1 MKKLIALFFLVS
13 AGGALLGQVI
23 TGSVTGTV
31 VDATGGIVPGAV
43 ATLTSDA
50 TRESHRS
57 SVSASGTFIFSAVQP
72 GRYTVKVEQA
82 GFKTAEQ
89 KGISVAATDHVSLG
103 DIRLQVGTLG
113 ETVTVEGQATQIA
126 SDTSQVSAGINKDQL
141 LNLTARGR
149 EVVSMLRI
157 IPGVTYQADPDSA
170 GGTFGQGTP
179 SILGSSGNVNHIAID
194 GVTSNDQGSPNV
206 FSSVTSLDA
215 IGEVK
220 VLLNSYQA
228 EYAGN
233 GGPIVQVVTKS
244 GGKDFHGTAYDFFRN
259 EAFNANNF
267 FNNRNSTPTA
277 RLRTPRYRY
286 STPGATLGGPIYVP
300 GHWNT
305 DRTKLFGFYNIDVQN
320 VRAPGNLTS
329 YTMPSAIER
338 VGDFSQTL
346 DLNGAV
352 IQIKDPKAD
361 GLQFPGNVIPASRLN
376 PNGLALI
383 NVLPLPNFNNRA
395 ISLGNYNYQIQEI
408 IQTPKRS
415 QLFKIDYVPTD
426 KDRVY
431 VRGKTY
437 LSENKGY
444 SVSGGSTPVGF
455 FGQCYCF
462 TESGLAVVGTHIFS
476 PAVLLEYNTGVRH
489 NHEAW
494 HPFGQNGRT
503 DQQELDLVTRSK
515 IGYNLGQWYPQSNPE
530 GWIPRYSFG
539 GVTNAPNVSYD
550 SRFLKGGTDF
560 TFNADAALSITR
572 GDHQIKLGLSFLR
585 DREYE
590 GETSTF
596 SGTFDFGRNISNP
609 LDTNYAFSNAALGY
623 FNSYQESNG
632 RYGGNLRQS
641 TTEWYI
647 QDNWRVSRRL
657 TINAGLRMSTAQQ
670 AYPRYDGQV
679 AQFSFLRYD
688 ASKAPPLFRPV
699 LVNGVRQAQNPLTG
713 AVLPAPYIGAFVPG
727 VGDPGTGG
735 VLAGDK
741 NFPRGFINPW
751 GVLWGPRLG
760 FAWDPFGKGRTAIRG
775 GAAILYTLR
784 VSKWGG
790 FVNRPPA
797 TFTPITNFGEMSTFL
812 QTAGL
817 LSPGATSGFGL
828 NDKAPNTY
836 SLSFGV
842 QQDLG
847 RELVLDVSYAG
858 TLGQHLPQST
868 SYNTLPL
875 GARFLPQN
883 ADASNGNRPLP
894 DQFFR
899 PYPGYSSISISDNA
913 YTSNYHSMLL
923 TLNRRV
929 SRGLRMGVTY
939 TLSKYLDFSSIPRY
953 NNLRSWSY
961 GYNGSDHRNNVVF
974 NFSYDTPKLSKLMNN
989 AFTRLV
995 GDNWTLSG
1003 ISQFVSGTPASIGF
1017 STVQGTDVTGGGDGQ
1032 RVQVVGDPNA
1042 NGATFNAW
1050 FNPAAFGLPAGN
1062 SNGNASK
1069 NSVRNP
1075 GVNNNDLVAAK
1086 RFPIKGEGRSIT
1098 FRWEAYNVFNHT
1110 QYSNINTAAR
1120 FDIPTGA
1127 QTNAAFGQVT
1137 ATRQARVMQGVLR
1150 FEF

>member
-1 MKKLIALFFLVS
+1 MLLLICGVQ
-13 AGGALLGQVI
+13 GQVI
-23 TGSVTGTV
+23 TGSISGTV
-31 VDATGGIVPGAV
+31 IDSSGGVVPGAV
-43 ATLTSDA
+43 ATLISDA
-50 TRESHRS
+50 TNESRNTT
-57 SVSASGTFIFSAVQP
+57 VSASGIFNFPAVQP
-72 GRYTVKVEQA
+72 GRYTVKVEHS

-89 KGISVAATDHVSLG
+89 RGVTVAATDRVSLG
-103 DIRLQVGTLG
+103 EIQLQVGTVG
-113 ETVTVEGQATQIA
+113 ETVTVEEQATQVA
-126 SDTSQVSAGINKDQL
+126 SDSSQVSAGINRDQL

-149 EVVSMLRI
+149 EVVSLLRVV
-157 IPGVTYQADPDSA
+157 PGVTYQADPDSA

-179 SILGSSGNVNHIAID
+179 AILGSSANVNHIAVD

-228 EYAGN
+228 EYASN
-233 GGPIVQVVTKS
+233 GGSVVQVVTKS
-244 GGKDFHGTAYDFFRN
+244 GGKQFHGTAYDFFRN
-259 EAFNANNF
+259 EAFNANSF
-267 FNNRNSTPTA
+267 FNNRNSTATN

-286 STPGATLGGPIYVP
+286 STPGATLGGPIYIP

-305 DRTKLFGFYNIDVQN
+305 DRTKLFGFYNIEIQN
-320 VRAPGNLTS
+320 VRSPGNLTS
-329 YTMPSAIER
+329 YTMPSARER
-338 VGDFSQTL
+338 LGDFSQTL

-352 IQIKDPKAD
+352 IPVRDPKN
-361 GLQFPGNVIPASRLN
+361 GNTQFPGNVIPTSRLN
-376 PNGLALI
+376 PNGLALM
-383 NVLPLPNFNNRA
+383 NVLPLPNFDNRS

-426 KDRVY
+426 KDRFY

-444 SVSGGSTPVGF
+444 SVSSGATPVGF

-476 PAVLLEYNTGVRH
+476 PTVVLEYNTGVRH

-494 HPFGQNGRT
+494 HPFGTNGRT
-503 DQQELDLVTRSK
+503 DQQELDKVTRSK

-530 GWIPRYSFG
+530 GWIPRFTFG
-539 GVTNAPNVSYD
+539 GVNNAPNVGYD

-560 TFNADAALSITR
+560 VFNVDGALSITR
-572 GDHQIKLGLSFLR
+572 GDHQIKMGLNFLR
-585 DREYE
+585 EREYE
-590 GETSTF
+590 GETSVF
-596 SGTFDFGRNISNP
+596 SGTFDFGRNTLNP
-609 LDTNYAFSNAALGY
+609 LDTNYAFSNAAMGY

-647 QDNWRVSRRL
+647 QDNWRVNRKL

-670 AYPRYDGQV
+670 AYPRYDGQL
-679 AQFSFLRYD
+679 AQFSFSRYD

-699 LVNGVRQAQNPLTG
+699 LSGGVRQAQNPLTG
-713 AVLPAPYIGAFVPG
+713 ELLPAPYIGAFVPG
-727 VGDPGTGG
+727 VGDPGIGG
-735 VLAGDK
+735 VLSGDK
-741 NFPRGFINPW
+741 NFPRGFISPW

-760 FAWDPFGKGRTAIRG
+760 FAYDPFGKGKTAIRG

-784 VSKWGG
+784 VSKWGN

-797 TFTPITNFGEMSTFL
+797 TFTPILNFGDMSTFL
-812 QTAGL
+812 QANGV
-817 LSPGATSGFGL
+817 LSPGTTSGYGL

-847 RELVLDVSYAG
+847 HALILDVSYAG

-868 SYNTLPL
+868 EMNRIPL
-875 GARFLPQN
+875 GARFQAQN
-883 ADASNGNRPLP
+883 ADPSRPGSALP

-899 PYPGYSSISISDNA
+899 PYPGYSSISISNNA
-913 YTSNYHSMLL
+913 FNSNYHSMLL

-929 SRGLRMGVTY
+929 SSGLRMGVTY
-939 TLSKYLDFSSIPRY
+939 TLSKYLDYSSIPTY
-953 NNLRSWSY
+953 YDLKSWSY
-961 GYNGSDHRNNVVF
+961 GYNGADQRNNVVF
-974 NFSYDTPKLSKLMNN
+974 NFTYDAPKLSKLKNN
-989 AFTRLV
+989 AFIRVV

-1003 ISQFVSGTPASIGF
+1003 ISQFVSGTPGTIGF
-1017 STVQGTDVTGGGDGQ
+1017 TTVQGLDLQGGGDGQ
-1032 RVQVVGDPNA
+1032 RVDVVGDPNR

-1050 FNPAAFGLPAGN
+1050 FDPTAFKLPTGAGI
-1062 SNGNASK
+1062 GTASK
-1069 NSVRNP
+1069 NSIRNP

-1086 RFPIKGEGRSIT
+1086 RFPIHSEKQVIT

-1110 QYSNINTAAR
+1110 QYSGLNLTAR
-1120 FDIPTGA
+1120 FDQLTGA
-1127 QTNAAFGQVT
+1127 QTNAAFGQVNS
-1137 ATRQARVMQGVLR
+1137 TRAARVMQGVLR

>member
-1 MKKLIALFFLVS
+1 MTKLVVISFLAL
-13 AGGALLGQVI
+13 AGSLLQAQVI
-23 TGSVTGTV
+23 TGSLTGTV
-31 VDATGGIVPGAV
+31 VDASGGIVPGAV
-43 ATLTSDA
+43 ATLLSDA
-50 TRESHRS
+50 TKETRS
-57 SVSASGTFIFSAVQP
+57 ATVNASGTFIFSAVQP
-72 GRYTVKVEQA
+72 GRYTLKVEHV
-82 GFKTAEQ
+82 GFKTTEQ

-103 DIRLQVGTLG
+103 EIRLQVGAVG
-113 ETVTVEGQATQIA
+113 ETVTVSEQSTQVA
-126 SDTSQVSAGINKDQL
+126 SDSSQLSAGINRDQL
-141 LNLTARGR
+141 LNLTTRGR
-149 EVVSMLRI
+149 EVVSLLRI

-179 SILGSSGNVNHIAID
+179 NILGSSAGVNHIAVD

-244 GGKDFHGTAYDFFRN
+244 GGKEFHGTAYDFFRN
-259 EAFNANNF
+259 EAFNANSF
-267 FNNRNSTPTA
+267 FNNRNSTATA

-286 STPGATLGGPIYVP
+286 STPGGTIGGPIYIP
-300 GHWNT
+300 GHWNN
-305 DRTKLFGFYNIDVQN
+305 DRSKLFGFYNLDIQN
-320 VRAPGNLTS
+320 VRTPGALTS
-329 YTMPSAIER
+329 YTMPSAQER
-338 VGDFSQTL
+338 LGDFSQTL

-352 IQIKDPKAD
+352 IPIKDPKANGD
-361 GLQFPGNVIPASRLN
+361 QFPGNIIPTSRLN

-383 NVLPLPNFNNRA
+383 NILPLPNFNNRA
-395 ISLGNYNYQIQEI
+395 ISLGNYNYQIQETI
-408 IQTPKRS
+408 LTPKRS
-415 QLFKIDYVPTD
+415 QLFKFDYVPTD
-426 KDRVY
+426 KDRFY

-476 PAVLLEYNTGVRH
+476 PNVLLEYNTGVRH

-494 HPFGQNGRT
+494 HPYGQNGRT

-515 IGYNLGQWYPQSNPE
+515 IGYKLGQYFPQSNPE

-572 GDHQIKLGLSFLR
+572 GDHQIKMGLSFLR
-585 DREYE
+585 NRTYE

-596 SGTFDFGRNISNP
+596 SGTFDFGRNVVNP
-609 LDTNYAFSNAALGY
+609 LDSNYAFSNAALGY
-623 FNSYQESNG
+623 FNSYQESNS
-632 RYGGNLRQS
+632 RYGANLRQS

-647 QDNWRVSRRL
+647 QDNWRVTRRL
-657 TINAGLRMSTAQQ
+657 TINAGMRMSTAQQ
-670 AYPRYDGQV
+670 VYPRYDGQL
-679 AQFSFLRYD
+679 AQFNFGRYD

-713 AVLPAPYIGAFVPG
+713 ALLPAPYIGAFVPG

-735 VLAGDK
+735 ILSGDK
-741 NFPRGFINPW
+741 NFPRGFVNPW
-751 GVLWGPRLG
+751 GILWGPRLG
-760 FAWDPFGKGRTAIRG
+760 FAYDPFGKGKTAIRG
-775 GAAILYTLR
+775 GAAILQTLR
-784 VSKWGG
+784 VSKWGN
-790 FVNRPPA
+790 FANRPPA
-797 TFTPITNFGEMSTFL
+797 TFTPITNFGDMATFL
-812 QTAGL
+812 QSAGL
-817 LSPGATSGFGL
+817 LSPGATFGYGL

-847 RELVLDVSYAG
+847 HSLLLDVSYAA
-858 TLGQHLPQST
+858 TLGQHLPQTT
-868 SYNTLPL
+868 SYNVLPL
-875 GARFLPQN
+875 GTRFLPQN
-883 ADASNGNRPLP
+883 ADVSNGGKPLP

-899 PYPGYSSISISDNA
+899 PFPGYSSIVISDNA
-913 YTSNYHSMLL
+913 YNSNYHAMLL
-923 TLNRRV
+923 TINRRMGK
-929 SRGLRMGVTY
+929 GLRMGVTY
-939 TLSKYLDFSSIPRY
+939 TLSKFLDYSGIPRY
-953 NNLRSWSY
+953 NDRRSWAY
-961 GYNGSDHRNNVVF
+961 GYNGSDQRNNVVF
-974 NFSYDTPKLSKLMNN
+974 NFSYDVPKLSKVKNN
-989 AFTRLV
+989 GFVRFV
-995 GDNWTLSG
+995 GDNWILSG
-1003 ISQFVSGTPASIGF
+1003 ISQFVSGTPATIGF
-1017 STVQGTDVTGGGDGQ
+1017 TTIQGLDVTGGGDGQ

-1050 FNPAAFGLPAGN
+1050 FNPAAFALPAGN
-1062 SNGNASK
+1062 ANGNASK

-1075 GVNNNDLVAAK
+1075 GVNNNDLVMSK
-1086 RFPIKGEGRSIT
+1086 RFPIKSEGKSIT

-1110 QYSNINTAAR
+1110 QYSGINTTAR
-1120 FDIPTGA
+1120 FDQVTGA
-1127 QTNAAFGQVT
+1127 QVNAAFGQVT
-1137 ATRQARVMQGVLR
+1137 GTRAARVMQGVLR